1 MATEQT
7 QSLLDDLAAGVAAI
21 KTSDDWR
28 AWLETA
34 AKFYRYSF
42 GNQILIAC
50 QKPEATYVAGFHKWL
65 ELNRHVRK
73 GEHGLRILAPCVYK
87 RTAEDPDTGE
97 ETTSRQVTGFRGAV
111 VFDVSQTDGEDL
123 PEVPAHKL
131 TGAGDP
137 EIVAA
142 LVGFA
147 KANGAPS
154 VDLEAEL
161 AETRNGETSTLTR
174 EIRVSRTLSGEMRI
188 KTLAHEI
195 GHLLLHCDPK
205 DSAAD
210 REQAELEAESVAWL
224 TCRELGLD
232 SSSYSF
238 GYVASWTGQH
248 DAAKALQTSGQ
259 RILKTARAITDA
271 LAA

>member
-1 MATEQT
+1 MATEKT
-7 QSLLDDLAAGVAAI
+7 QELLDTLAAGVAAI

-28 AWLETA
+28 AWLDTA

-42 GNQILIAC
+42 GNQILIMA
-50 QKPEATYVAGFHKWL
+50 QNPNASQVAGFHKWL
-65 ELNRHVRK
+65 ELGRHVRK
-73 GEHGLRILAPCVYK
+73 GEKGLRILAPCTYK
-87 RTAEDPDTGE
+87 RTDADPDTGE
-97 ETTSRQVTGFRGAV
+97 ETTARHVGGFRGAA
-111 VFDVSQTDGEDL
+111 VFDISQTDGDEL
-123 PEVPAHKL
+123 PQPPAHKL

-142 LVGFA
+142 LIELA

-154 VDLEAEL
+154 VDLEADL
-161 AETRNGETSTLTR
+161 TDGRNGETSTKTR
-174 EIRVSRTLSGEMRI
+174 EIRISNELSGEMRI

-195 GHLLLHCDPK
+195 GHLLMHCDPENVAK
-205 DSAAD
+205 DRD
-210 REQAELEAESVAWL
+210 QAELEAESVAFL
-224 TCRELGLD
+224 TCHQLGID

-238 GYVASWTGQH
+238 GYVAVWTGAN

-259 RILKTARAITDA
+259 RIIKTARAITDA